1 MNQLSPEDQ
10 QKINALLHDVGLRP
24 LKPEDAR
31 RTLRK
36 RGLSNELIEH
46 YILQR
51 SYAQQ

>member
-10 QKINALLHDVGLRP
+10 QKINALLRDVDLRP
-24 LKPEDAR
+24 LAPEDAR
-31 RTLRK
+31 VALRK
-36 RGLSNELIEH
+36 KGLPNELIEH